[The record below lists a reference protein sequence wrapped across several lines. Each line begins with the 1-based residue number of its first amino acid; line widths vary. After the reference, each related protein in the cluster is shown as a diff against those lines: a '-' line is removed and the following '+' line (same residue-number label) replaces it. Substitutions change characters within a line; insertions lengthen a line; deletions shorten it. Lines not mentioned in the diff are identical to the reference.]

1 MQEFPDFF
9 ELPLEKW
16 IDRGV
21 NWLTVEGDAFFDA
34 IGGGL
39 LQLLLWLE
47 GALLWIPWYVLIA
60 AVALVAWRVKDWR
73 LAAGSAVGMVFIG
86 LLGLWEASMQTLAIV
101 LAATLLAIVVGVPIG
116 IAMTRK
122 DWIESLIRPIL
133 DMMQTL
139 PSFVY
144 LIPALMLFGLGKVPA
159 LIATFIY
166 AVPLSIRFT
175 NLGIRQVPAD
185 VIEAAE
191 AFGATQQQ
199 QLFKV
204 QLPLALPTIM
214 AGINQTIMMALAMVV
229 VASMIGAGGLG
240 SEVLNGIS
248 RLEVGRGFVAGISI
262 VILAIIMDR
271 ITQNMAP
278 ARAKAVE

>member
-1 MQEFPDFF
+1 MQEFPEFF

-16 IDRGV
+16 IDGGV
-21 NWLTVEGDAFFDA
+21 EWLTVEGDAFFDA
-34 IGGGL
+34 IGNGL

-47 GALLWIPWYVLIA
+47 GALLWVPWYVLIA
-60 AVALVAWRVKDWR
+60 LVAFVAWRVKDWR

-101 LAATLLAIVVGVPIG
+101 LAATLLAIVVGLPIG

>member
-185 VIEAAE
+185 RDRSGGSLRRHAA
-191 AFGATQQQ
+191 AAVVQGAIA
-199 QLFKV
+199 
-204 QLPLALPTIM
+204 LALPTIM
-214 AGINQTIMMALAMVV
+214 AGINQTIVMALPWW
-229 VASMIGAGGLG
+229 LW
-240 SEVLNGIS
+240 
-248 RLEVGRGFVAGISI
+248 RR
-262 VILAIIMDR
+262 
-271 ITQNMAP
+271 
-278 ARAKAVE
+278 

>member
-1 MQEFPDFF
+1 M
-9 ELPLEKW
+9 W
-16 IDRGV
+16 IVVCADS
-21 NWLTVEGDAFFDA
+21 
-34 IGGGL
+34 
-39 LQLLLWLE
+39 
-47 GALLWIPWYVLIA
+47 

-185 VIEAAE
+185 VIERRKPSAPRSSSSCSRCNCPWRCPRSWRAS
-191 AFGATQQQ
+191 TR
-199 QLFKV
+199 QL
-204 QLPLALPTIM
+204 
-214 AGINQTIMMALAMVV
+214 
-229 VASMIGAGGLG
+229 
-240 SEVLNGIS
+240 
-248 RLEVGRGFVAGISI
+248 
-262 VILAIIMDR
+262 
-271 ITQNMAP
+271 
-278 ARAKAVE
+278 

>member
-1 MQEFPDFF
+1 M
-9 ELPLEKW
+9 

-278 ARAKAVE
+278 ALKAVE